1 MGWEMEKEQGDRGDR
16 NRGDAREGREDQGLT
31 PEDSGQSHLRDGGF
45 GPAPAAPEPAPRRT
59 DEEDTRPTWLE
70 ILLPVLIVL
79 LLATLALLWNI
90 IAAIVVLIIG
100 AGVILSWVIQRR
112 GPHEP
117 GE

>member
-1 MGWEMEKEQGDRGDR
+1 M
-16 NRGDAREGREDQGLT
+16 
-31 PEDSGQSHLRDGGF
+31 
-45 GPAPAAPEPAPRRT
+45 GPAPAAPEPAPKRT
-59 DEEDTRPTWLE
+59 DQAEKSPTWLE

-90 IAAIVVLIIG
+90 VAAIVVLIIG

-112 GPHEP
+112 QPREP